1 VRLVTVFLV
10 PRSILNRFFVL
21 SLVYTFAPRF
31 ITNQFS
37 SHTYA
42 AAQVYVFPKHS
53 GPLTNNTVKLTR
65 KKERIKTTRQLLKRG
80 MCLSRKSSRWN
91 QKLSVRFIR
100 CRKRISFSTL
110 GDSFKIPA
118 LCVFQSC
125 PIVLCVCVMLLF
137 MWFYRGVV
145 FFPCV
150 YITDFLGGYFSIL
163 FLLEAIRDEC
173 WTGREREPI
182 IDPRYSMLGPL
193 TASQSSFSLCV
204 CVCLSLCPGLFL
216 LRTCDE
222 GSTKQKYQGSAVCL
236 NIGIVERER
245 GEIGGAIHS
254 FRDGRA

>member
-1 VRLVTVFLV
+1 
-10 PRSILNRFFVL
+10 
-21 SLVYTFAPRF
+21 
-31 ITNQFS
+31 
-37 SHTYA
+37 
-42 AAQVYVFPKHS
+42 
-53 GPLTNNTVKLTR
+53 
-65 KKERIKTTRQLLKRG
+65 
-80 MCLSRKSSRWN
+80 M
-91 QKLSVRFIR
+91 
-100 CRKRISFSTL
+100 
-110 GDSFKIPA
+110 
-118 LCVFQSC
+118 
-125 PIVLCVCVMLLF
+125 
-137 MWFYRGVV
+137 
-145 FFPCV
+145 